1 MPSEGDL
8 SAKWRDLYAVA
19 RAEHLG
25 VHDIEYADLR
35 FADRIVVK
43 PIRADGARAR
53 GTAAT
58 DSNADHE
65 LVRRQRMPKTEEKY
79 IVALDIGTSK
89 VCVLVGEVNDRG
101 QIEIIGKGTSPMKGT
116 RRGNIINL
124 DQAIDAVKKAVDE
137 AEVMAGLQIES
148 VYVGVAGDHIRSVN
162 SRGVVSVIGKHK
174 EIAREDIDRV
184 IEASKSINVP
194 AELELLHVIPREFVV
209 DGQDGIHDPL
219 GMTAARLEANVHI
232 VTGARTHNQNVLT
245 CVNKAGIAV
254 QELVLE
260 QLAAA
265 EAVLTQD
272 EREMGVLLMDIG
284 AGTTD
289 YAVFLEGNVV
299 HTNVLPVG
307 AGHFTSDISVVL
319 RTPMED
325 AERIKKRYGCALGSL
340 VTEDDPIE
348 VPTVG
353 GRAPKILSKH
363 ELTEHPRAARG
374 GDREARLSRHR
385 EGRAGQRDPQR
396 RGRSSAAARRWTAW
410 WRWSS
415 RCSTSRR
422 ARACRAGLSGLSDTV
437 AGPEWAAAAGLL
449 LWGFRDRHESP
460 ASVRAAG
467 FARKSR
473 TRSSRCS
480 R

>member
-1 MPSEGDL
+1 
-8 SAKWRDLYAVA
+8 
-19 RAEHLG
+19 
-25 VHDIEYADLR
+25 
-35 FADRIVVK
+35 
-43 PIRADGARAR
+43 
-53 GTAAT
+53 
-58 DSNADHE
+58 
-65 LVRRQRMPKTEEKY
+65 MPKTEDKY

-101 QIEIIGKGTSPMKGT
+101 QLEIIGKGTSPMKGT

-148 VYVGVAGDHIRSVN
+148 VFVGVAGDHIRSVN
-162 SRGVVSVIGKHK
+162 SRGVVSIAGRQR
-174 EIAREDIDRV
+174 EISREDIDRV

-194 AELELLHVIPREFVV
+194 GELEILHVIPREFVV

-245 CVNKAGIAV
+245 AVNKAGIAV
-254 QELVLE
+254 DELVLE

-325 AERIKKRYGCALGSL
+325 AERIKKRYGCALSSL

-363 ELTEHPRAARG
+363 ELTGILEPRAA
-374 GDREARLSRHR
+374 EIAKLVHR
-385 EGRAGQRDPQR
+385 DLEK
-396 RGRSSAAARRWTAW
+396 
-410 WRWSS
+410 
-415 RCSTSRR
+415 
-422 ARACRAGLSGLSDTV
+422 AGLEKEIRSGVVLVGGGAEMDGMVEIVEQIFDQQARKGMPRGLGGLADTV
-437 AGPEWAAAAGLL
+437 AGPEWAAPAGLL
-449 LWGFRDRHESP
+449 LWGFRERARVRRRPRKGLAKVAE
-460 ASVRAAG
+460 SVRSWFGAQG
-467 FARKSR
+467 
-473 TRSSRCS
+473 
-480 R
+480 

>member
-1 MPSEGDL
+1 MP
-8 SAKWRDLYAVA
+8 R
-19 RAEHLG
+19 
-25 VHDIEYADLR
+25 
-35 FADRIVVK
+35 
-43 PIRADGARAR
+43 
-53 GTAAT
+53 T
-58 DSNADHE
+58 D
-65 LVRRQRMPKTEEKY
+65 EKY
-79 IVALDIGTSK
+79 VVALDIGTSK
-89 VCVLVGEVNDRG
+89 VCVLVGEINDRG
-101 QIEIIGKGTSPMKGT
+101 HIEIIGKGTSPMKGT

-137 AEVMAGLQIES
+137 AEVMAGLQVES
-148 VYVGVAGDHIRSVN
+148 VYVGIAGDHIRSVN
-162 SRGVVSVIGKHK
+162 SRGVVSVMGKHK
-174 EIAREDIDRV
+174 EISRDDIDRV
-184 IEASKSINVP
+184 IEASKSINIP

-209 DGQDGIHDPL
+209 DGQDAIHDPL
-219 GMTAARLEANVHI
+219 GMTATRLEANVHI
-232 VTGARTHNQNVLT
+232 VTGARTHNQNILT

-260 QLAAA
+260 QLAAG
-265 EAVLTQD
+265 ESVLTQD

-363 ELTEHPRAARG
+363 ELTGILEPRAAEIAKLVYRDLEKVGLEKEIRSGVVLVGGGAEMDGMVEMVEQIFDQQARKGVPRG
-374 GDREARLSRHR
+374 MG
-385 EGRAGQRDPQR
+385 
-396 RGRSSAAARRWTAW
+396 
-410 WRWSS
+410 
-415 RCSTSRR
+415 
-422 ARACRAGLSGLSDTV
+422 GLSDTV

-449 LWGFRDRHESP
+449 LWGFRSEVKQRRRPRKGLAKVAD
-460 ASVRAAG
+460 SVKSW
-467 FARKSR
+467 FAWS
-473 TRSSRCS
+473 
-480 R
+480 

>member
-1 MPSEGDL
+1 
-8 SAKWRDLYAVA
+8 
-19 RAEHLG
+19 
-25 VHDIEYADLR
+25 
-35 FADRIVVK
+35 
-43 PIRADGARAR
+43 
-53 GTAAT
+53 
-58 DSNADHE
+58 
-65 LVRRQRMPKTEEKY
+65 MPKTEEKY

-89 VCVLVGEVNDRG
+89 VCVLVGEITDRG
-101 QIEIIGKGTSPMKGT
+101 QLEIIGKGTSPMKGT

-124 DQAIDAVKKAVDE
+124 DQAIEAVKKAIDE

-162 SRGVVSVIGKHK
+162 SRGVVSVTGKHR
-174 EIAREDIDRV
+174 EISRDDIDRV

-194 AELELLHVIPREFVV
+194 PDLELLHVIPREFVV

-219 GMTAARLEANVHI
+219 GMTAGRLEANVHI

-245 CVNKAGIAV
+245 AVNKAGIAV

-260 QLAAA
+260 QLAAG

-340 VTEDDPIE
+340 VTQDDPIE

-353 GRAPKILSKH
+353 GRAPKILSRH
-363 ELTEHPRAARG
+363 ELTNILEPRAAEIAKLVYRDLEKVGLDKEIRSGVVLVGGGAEMDGIVEMVEQVFDQQARKGVPRG
-374 GDREARLSRHR
+374 L
-385 EGRAGQRDPQR
+385 
-396 RGRSSAAARRWTAW
+396 
-410 WRWSS
+410 
-415 RCSTSRR
+415 
-422 ARACRAGLSGLSDTV
+422 AGLADTV
-437 AGPEWAAAAGLL
+437 HGPEWAAAAGLL
-449 LWGFRDRHESP
+449 LWGFRDRARIRKQPRKGLGKFAESFR
-460 ASVRAAG
+460 SW
-467 FARKSR
+467 FAQTS
-473 TRSSRCS
+473 
-480 R
+480 

>member
-1 MPSEGDL
+1 MS
-8 SAKWRDLYAVA
+8 
-19 RAEHLG
+19 
-25 VHDIEYADLR
+25 
-35 FADRIVVK
+35 K
-43 PIRADGARAR
+43 P
-53 GTAAT
+53 
-58 DSNADHE
+58 
-65 LVRRQRMPKTEEKY
+65 EEKY

-101 QIEIIGKGTSPMKGT
+101 QLEIIGKGTSPMKGT

-148 VYVGVAGDHIRSVN
+148 VYVGIAGDHIRSVN
-162 SRGVVSVIGKHK
+162 SRGVVSVMGKHK

-184 IEASKSINVP
+184 IEASKSINIP

-245 CVNKAGIAV
+245 SVNKAGIAV
-254 QELVLE
+254 QEIVLE

-265 EAVLTQD
+265 EAVLTTD

-307 AGHFTSDISVVL
+307 AGHFTSDVSVVL

-363 ELTEHPRAARG
+363 ELTNILEPRAAELAKLVYRDLEKVGLEKEIRSGIVLVGGGAEMDGMVEMVEQIFDQQARKGMPRG
-374 GDREARLSRHR
+374 VG
-385 EGRAGQRDPQR
+385 
-396 RGRSSAAARRWTAW
+396 
-410 WRWSS
+410 
-415 RCSTSRR
+415 
-422 ARACRAGLSGLSDTV
+422 GLADTV
-437 AGPEWAAAAGLL
+437 NGPEWAAATGLL
-449 LWGFRDRHESP
+449 LWGFRNQ
-460 ASVRAAG
+460 AKVRKRPVKGLAKVAQSFRQW
-467 FARKSR
+467 FATS
-473 TRSSRCS
+473 
-480 R
+480 

>member
-1 MPSEGDL
+1 MP
-8 SAKWRDLYAVA
+8 R
-19 RAEHLG
+19 
-25 VHDIEYADLR
+25 
-35 FADRIVVK
+35 
-43 PIRADGARAR
+43 
-53 GTAAT
+53 
-58 DSNADHE
+58 
-65 LVRRQRMPKTEEKY
+65 TEEKY

-89 VCVLVGEVNDRG
+89 VCVLVGEINDRN

-124 DQAIDAVKKAVDE
+124 DQAVDAVKKAVDE

-148 VYVGVAGDHIRSVN
+148 VYVGVSGDHIRSVN
-162 SRGVVSVIGKHK
+162 SRGVVSVMGKHK
-174 EIAREDIDRV
+174 EIGRDDIDRV

-219 GMTAARLEANVHI
+219 GMTATRLEANVHI
-232 VTGARTHNQNVLT
+232 VTGARTHDQNILT
-245 CVNKAGIAV
+245 AVNKAGIAV

-325 AERIKKRYGCALGSL
+325 AERIKKRYGCALASL

-353 GRAPKILSKH
+353 GRAPKILSKQ
-363 ELTEHPRAARG
+363 ELTGILEPRAAEIAKLVYRDLEKVGLEKEIRSGVVIVGGGAEMDGVVEMAEQIFDQSARKGVPRG
-374 GDREARLSRHR
+374 LG
-385 EGRAGQRDPQR
+385 
-396 RGRSSAAARRWTAW
+396 
-410 WRWSS
+410 
-415 RCSTSRR
+415 
-422 ARACRAGLSGLSDTV
+422 GLSDTV
-437 AGPEWAAAAGLL
+437 AGPEWAAVAGLL
-449 LWGFRDRHESP
+449 LWGFRTE
-460 ASVRAAG
+460 AKVRRRPRKG
-467 FARKSR
+467 FAKVADSFKQLF
-473 TRSSRCS
+473 TWN
-480 R
+480 

>member
-1 MPSEGDL
+1 
-8 SAKWRDLYAVA
+8 
-19 RAEHLG
+19 
-25 VHDIEYADLR
+25 
-35 FADRIVVK
+35 
-43 PIRADGARAR
+43 
-53 GTAAT
+53 
-58 DSNADHE
+58 
-65 LVRRQRMPKTEEKY
+65 MPKTEDKY

-101 QIEIIGKGTSPMKGT
+101 QLEIIGKGTSPMKGT

-162 SRGVVSVIGKHK
+162 SRGVVSIAGRQR
-174 EIAREDIDRV
+174 EITREDIDRV

-194 AELELLHVIPREFVV
+194 GELEILHVIPREFVV

-245 CVNKAGIAV
+245 AVNKAGIAV
-254 QELVLE
+254 DALVLE

-265 EAVLTQD
+265 EAVLTPD
-272 EREMGVLLMDIG
+272 EREMGVLLMDLG

-325 AERIKKRYGCALGSL
+325 AERIKKRYGCALSSL

-353 GRAPKILSKH
+353 GRAPKILSKQ
-363 ELTEHPRAARG
+363 ELTGILEPRAAEIAKLVHRDLEKVGLEKEIRSGVVIVGGGAEMDGIVEIVEQIFDQQARKGVPRG
-374 GDREARLSRHR
+374 LG
-385 EGRAGQRDPQR
+385 
-396 RGRSSAAARRWTAW
+396 
-410 WRWSS
+410 
-415 RCSTSRR
+415 
-422 ARACRAGLSGLSDTV
+422 GLADTV
-437 AGPEWAAAAGLL
+437 AGPEWAAPAGLL
-449 LWGFRDRHESP
+449 LWGFRERTRVRRRPRRGLAKVAE
-460 ASVRAAG
+460 SVRAWFGA
-467 FARKSR
+467 AS
-473 TRSSRCS
+473 
-480 R
+480 

>member
-1 MPSEGDL
+1 MP
-8 SAKWRDLYAVA
+8 R
-19 RAEHLG
+19 
-25 VHDIEYADLR
+25 
-35 FADRIVVK
+35 
-43 PIRADGARAR
+43 
-53 GTAAT
+53 
-58 DSNADHE
+58 
-65 LVRRQRMPKTEEKY
+65 TEDKY

-101 QIEIIGKGTSPMKGT
+101 QLEIIGKGTSPMKGT

-148 VYVGVAGDHIRSVN
+148 VYVGVSGDHIRSVN
-162 SRGVVSVIGKHK
+162 SRGVVSVTGKHR
-174 EIAREDIDRV
+174 EISREDIDRV
-184 IEASKSINVP
+184 IEASKSISIP
-194 AELELLHVIPREFVV
+194 GELELLHVVPREFVV
-209 DGQDGIHDPL
+209 DGQDGIHDPV
-219 GMTAARLEANVHI
+219 GMTAGRLEANVHI

-254 QELVLE
+254 TELVLE

-272 EREMGVLLMDIG
+272 EREMGVLLMDLG

-340 VTEDDPIE
+340 ITEDDPIE

-353 GRAPKILSKH
+353 GRAPKILSRH
-363 ELTEHPRAARG
+363 ELTNILEPRAA
-374 GDREARLSRHR
+374 EIAKLVY
-385 EGRAGQRDPQR
+385 RDLEK
-396 RGRSSAAARRWTAW
+396 
-410 WRWSS
+410 
-415 RCSTSRR
+415 
-422 ARACRAGLSGLSDTV
+422 AGLEKEIRSGVVLVGGGAEMDGMIEMVEQVFDQQARKGAPRGLGGLSDTV
-437 AGPEWAAAAGLL
+437 NGPEWAAAAGLL
-449 LWGFRDRHESP
+449 LWGFRNRNRGRRRPRTGLARVAESFKQWFVT
-460 ASVRAAG
+460 S
-467 FARKSR
+467 
-473 TRSSRCS
+473 
-480 R
+480 

>member
-1 MPSEGDL
+1 
-8 SAKWRDLYAVA
+8 
-19 RAEHLG
+19 
-25 VHDIEYADLR
+25 
-35 FADRIVVK
+35 
-43 PIRADGARAR
+43 
-53 GTAAT
+53 
-58 DSNADHE
+58 
-65 LVRRQRMPKTEEKY
+65 MPKTEEKY

-101 QIEIIGKGTSPMKGT
+101 QLEIIGKGTSPMKGT

-162 SRGVVSVIGKHK
+162 SRGVVSIAGKHR

-184 IEASKSINVP
+184 IEASKSINIP
-194 AELELLHVIPREFVV
+194 GELEILHVIPREFVV

-245 CVNKAGIAV
+245 AVNKAGIAV
-254 QELVLE
+254 DALVLE

-265 EAVLTQD
+265 EAVLTAD
-272 EREMGVLLMDIG
+272 EREMGVLLMDLG

-325 AERIKKRYGCALGSL
+325 AERIKKRYGCALSSL

-353 GRAPKILSKH
+353 GRAPKILSKQ
-363 ELTEHPRAARG
+363 ELTGILEPRAAEIAKLVHRDLEKAGLEKEIRSGVVLVG
-374 GDREARLSRHR
+374 GGAEMDGMVEIVEQIFDQQS
-385 EGRAGQRDPQR
+385 R
-396 RGRSSAAARRWTAW
+396 RGVPR
-410 WRWSS
+410 
-415 RCSTSRR
+415 
-422 ARACRAGLSGLSDTV
+422 GLGGLADTV
-437 AGPEWAAAAGLL
+437 NGPEWAAPAGLL
-449 LWGFRDRHESP
+449 LWGFRERGRVRRKPRRGLAKVAESF
-460 ASVRAAG
+460 RTWFGAAQ
-467 FARKSR
+467 
-473 TRSSRCS
+473 
-480 R
+480 

>member
-1 MPSEGDL
+1 MP
-8 SAKWRDLYAVA
+8 R
-19 RAEHLG
+19 
-25 VHDIEYADLR
+25 
-35 FADRIVVK
+35 
-43 PIRADGARAR
+43 
-53 GTAAT
+53 
-58 DSNADHE
+58 
-65 LVRRQRMPKTEEKY
+65 TEEKY

-89 VCVLVGEVNDRG
+89 VCVLVGEINDRN

-124 DQAIDAVKKAVDE
+124 DQAVDAVKKAVDE

-162 SRGVVSVIGKHK
+162 SRGVVSVMGKHK
-174 EIAREDIDRV
+174 EIGREDIDRV

-219 GMTAARLEANVHI
+219 GMTATRLEANVHI
-232 VTGARTHNQNVLT
+232 VTGARTHDQNILT
-245 CVNKAGIAV
+245 AVNKAGIAV

-272 EREMGVLLMDIG
+272 EREMGVLLMDLG

-325 AERIKKRYGCALGSL
+325 AERIKKRYGCALASL

-353 GRAPKILSKH
+353 GRAPKILSKQ
-363 ELTEHPRAARG
+363 ELTGILEPRAAEIAKLVYRDLEKVGLEKEIRSGVVLVG
-374 GDREARLSRHR
+374 GGAEMDGVVEMAEQIFDQS
-385 EGRAGQRDPQR
+385 AR
-396 RGRSSAAARRWTAW
+396 RGVPR
-410 WRWSS
+410 
-415 RCSTSRR
+415 
-422 ARACRAGLSGLSDTV
+422 GLGGLSDTV

-449 LWGFRDRHESP
+449 LWGFRTE
-460 ASVRAAG
+460 AKVRRRP
-467 FARKSR
+467 RKGLAKVADSFKQLF
-473 TRSSRCS
+473 TWN
-480 R
+480 

>member
-1 MPSEGDL
+1 M
-8 SAKWRDLYAVA
+8 A
-19 RAEHLG
+19 R
-25 VHDIEYADLR
+25 
-35 FADRIVVK
+35 
-43 PIRADGARAR
+43 
-53 GTAAT
+53 
-58 DSNADHE
+58 
-65 LVRRQRMPKTEEKY
+65 TEEKY

-89 VCVLVGEVNDRG
+89 ACALVGEISDRG
-101 QIEIIGKGTSPMKGT
+101 QLEIIGKGTSPMKGT

-124 DQAIDAVKKAVDE
+124 DQAIEAVKKAVDE

-162 SRGVVSVIGKHK
+162 SRGVVSVMGKHK
-174 EIAREDIDRV
+174 EIGREDIDRV
-184 IEASKSINVP
+184 IEASKSINIP

-219 GMTAARLEANVHI
+219 GMNATRLEANVHI

-284 AGTTD
+284 GGTTD

-325 AERIKKRYGCALGSL
+325 AERIKKRYGCALASL
-340 VTEDDPIE
+340 VTADDPIE

-353 GRAPKILSKH
+353 GRAPKILSRQ
-363 ELTEHPRAARG
+363 ELTGILEPRAAELAKLVYKDLEKVGLEKEIRSGVVLVG
-374 GDREARLSRHR
+374 GGAEMDGMVEMVEQVFDQSA
-385 EGRAGQRDPQR
+385 R
-396 RGRSSAAARRWTAW
+396 RGVPR
-410 WRWSS
+410 
-415 RCSTSRR
+415 
-422 ARACRAGLSGLSDTV
+422 GLGGLADTV
-437 AGPEWAAAAGLL
+437 NGPEWAAAAGLL
-449 LWGFRDRHESP
+449 LWGFKDQS
-460 ASVRAAG
+460 RAARKRPRKG
-467 FARKSR
+467 LAKLSDSFKQLFAWS
-473 TRSSRCS
+473 
-480 R
+480 

>member
-1 MPSEGDL
+1 MS
-8 SAKWRDLYAVA
+8 R
-19 RAEHLG
+19 
-25 VHDIEYADLR
+25 
-35 FADRIVVK
+35 
-43 PIRADGARAR
+43 
-53 GTAAT
+53 
-58 DSNADHE
+58 
-65 LVRRQRMPKTEEKY
+65 TEDKY

-89 VCVLVGEVNDRG
+89 VCALVGEISDRG

-124 DQAIDAVKKAVDE
+124 DQAVEAVKKAVDE

-148 VYVGVAGDHIRSVN
+148 AYVGVAGDHIRSVN
-162 SRGVVSVIGKHK
+162 SRGVVSVMGKHK

-184 IEASKSINVP
+184 IEASKSINIP
-194 AELELLHVIPREFVV
+194 SELELLHVIPREFVV

-219 GMTAARLEANVHI
+219 GMTATRLEANVHI

-284 AGTTD
+284 GGTTD
-289 YAVFLEGNVV
+289 YAVFLEGNVI

-325 AERIKKRYGCALGSL
+325 AERIKKRYGCALASM
-340 VTEDDPIE
+340 VMEDDPIE

-353 GRAPKILSKH
+353 GRAPKILSRQ
-363 ELTEHPRAARG
+363 ELTGILEPRAAEIAKLVYRDLEKVGLDKEIRSGVVVVGGGAEMDGIVEMVEQVFDQQARKGVPRG
-374 GDREARLSRHR
+374 VG
-385 EGRAGQRDPQR
+385 
-396 RGRSSAAARRWTAW
+396 
-410 WRWSS
+410 
-415 RCSTSRR
+415 
-422 ARACRAGLSGLSDTV
+422 GLADTV
-437 AGPEWAAAAGLL
+437 GGPEWAAASGLL
-449 LWGFRDRHESP
+449 LWGLRDQAR
-460 ASVRAAG
+460 VRRRPRKGLAKVADSFKQW
-467 FARKSR
+467 FAWS
-473 TRSSRCS
+473 
-480 R
+480 

>member
-1 MPSEGDL
+1 
-8 SAKWRDLYAVA
+8 
-19 RAEHLG
+19 
-25 VHDIEYADLR
+25 
-35 FADRIVVK
+35 
-43 PIRADGARAR
+43 
-53 GTAAT
+53 
-58 DSNADHE
+58 
-65 LVRRQRMPKTEEKY
+65 MPKTEEKY
-79 IVALDIGTSK
+79 VVALDIGTSK
-89 VCVLVGEVNDRG
+89 VCVLVGEVNDRN
-101 QIEIIGKGTSPMKGT
+101 QLEIIGKGTSPMKGT

-148 VYVGVAGDHIRSVN
+148 AYVGVAGDHIRSVN
-162 SRGVVSVIGKHK
+162 SRGVVSVMGKHK
-174 EIAREDIDRV
+174 EISREDIDRV

-194 AELELLHVIPREFVV
+194 AELELLHVVPRQFVV

-219 GMTAARLEANVHI
+219 GMTAQRLEANVHI

-245 CVNKAGIAV
+245 AVNKAGIAV

-260 QLAAA
+260 QLGAA

-272 EREMGVLLMDIG
+272 EREMGVLLMDLG

-363 ELTEHPRAARG
+363 ELTNILEPRAAEIAKLVYRDLEKVGLEKEIRSGVVLVGGGAEMDGMVEMVEQIFDQQARKGVPRG
-374 GDREARLSRHR
+374 LG
-385 EGRAGQRDPQR
+385 
-396 RGRSSAAARRWTAW
+396 
-410 WRWSS
+410 
-415 RCSTSRR
+415 
-422 ARACRAGLSGLSDTV
+422 GLSDTV

-449 LWGFRDRHESP
+449 LWGFRDRTR
-460 ASVRAAG
+460 VRKRPRKGLAKVMDSFRSL
-467 FARKSR
+467 FAQE
-473 TRSSRCS
+473 
-480 R
+480 

>member
-1 MPSEGDL
+1 
-8 SAKWRDLYAVA
+8 
-19 RAEHLG
+19 
-25 VHDIEYADLR
+25 
-35 FADRIVVK
+35 
-43 PIRADGARAR
+43 
-53 GTAAT
+53 
-58 DSNADHE
+58 
-65 LVRRQRMPKTEEKY
+65 
-79 IVALDIGTSK
+79 
-89 VCVLVGEVNDRG
+89 
-101 QIEIIGKGTSPMKGT
+101 
-116 RRGNIINL
+116 
-124 DQAIDAVKKAVDE
+124 
-137 AEVMAGLQIES
+137 MAGLQIES

-162 SRGVVSVIGKHK
+162 SRGVVSVTGKHR
-174 EIAREDIDRV
+174 EISREDIDRV
-184 IEASKSINVP
+184 IEASKSINIP

-219 GMTAARLEANVHI
+219 GMTAGRLEANVHI

-245 CVNKAGIAV
+245 GVNKAGIAV

-325 AERIKKRYGCALGSL
+325 AERIKKRYGCALASL
-340 VTEDDPIE
+340 VTDDDPIE

-363 ELTEHPRAARG
+363 ELTNILEPRAAEIAKLVYRDIEKVGLDKEIRSGVVVVGGGAEMDGMVEMVEQVFDQQARKGIPRG
-374 GDREARLSRHR
+374 LG
-385 EGRAGQRDPQR
+385 
-396 RGRSSAAARRWTAW
+396 
-410 WRWSS
+410 
-415 RCSTSRR
+415 
-422 ARACRAGLSGLSDTV
+422 GLSDTV

-449 LWGFRDRHESP
+449 LWGFRDR
-460 ASVRAAG
+460 ARVRKRPRRG
-467 FARKSR
+467 LARIADSFKSLF
-473 TRSSRCS
+473 TQT
-480 R
+480 

>member
-1 MPSEGDL
+1 MP
-8 SAKWRDLYAVA
+8 R
-19 RAEHLG
+19 
-25 VHDIEYADLR
+25 
-35 FADRIVVK
+35 
-43 PIRADGARAR
+43 
-53 GTAAT
+53 
-58 DSNADHE
+58 
-65 LVRRQRMPKTEEKY
+65 TEEKY

-89 VCVLVGEVNDRG
+89 VCVLVGEINDRN

-124 DQAIDAVKKAVDE
+124 DQAVDAVKKAVDE

-162 SRGVVSVIGKHK
+162 SRGVVSVMGKHK
-174 EIAREDIDRV
+174 EIGREDIDRV

-219 GMTAARLEANVHI
+219 GMTATRLEANVHI
-232 VTGARTHNQNVLT
+232 VTGARTHHQNILT
-245 CVNKAGIAV
+245 AVNKAGIAV

-272 EREMGVLLMDIG
+272 EREMGVLLMDLG

-325 AERIKKRYGCALGSL
+325 AERIKKRYGCALASL

-363 ELTEHPRAARG
+363 ELTGILEPRAAEIAKLVYRDLEKVGLEKEIRSGVVIVG
-374 GDREARLSRHR
+374 GGAEMDGMVEMAEQIFDQS
-385 EGRAGQRDPQR
+385 AR
-396 RGRSSAAARRWTAW
+396 RGVPR
-410 WRWSS
+410 
-415 RCSTSRR
+415 
-422 ARACRAGLSGLSDTV
+422 GLGGLSDTV

-449 LWGFRDRHESP
+449 LWGFRTE
-460 ASVRAAG
+460 AKVRRRP
-467 FARKSR
+467 RKGLAKVADSFKQLF
-473 TRSSRCS
+473 TWG
-480 R
+480 